1 MLGFYALQKMQPWAL
16 LDCKSPLDP
25 LRDPKGGLRECC
37 PATFGAAY
45 YLFVA
50 RNPLGTNEVAAWL
63 QYQGECGVQKVAHG
77 RCLCACEAEDDVS
90 IVWNDVKSQ
99 LKCQNHRA
107 ESNIGVASKHETL
120 TDPCF

>member
-1 MLGFYALQKMQPWAL
+1 MQPWAL

-25 LRDPKGGLRECC
+25 LRDLKDGLRECC

-50 RNPLGTNEVAAWL
+50 RNLLGTNEVAAWL
-63 QYQGECGVQKVAHG
+63 QYQGECDVQKVVRG

-99 LKCQNHRA
+99 LKCQSHRV
-107 ESNIGVASKHETL
+107 ESCIGVASKHETL